1 MLHTVMRKYRN
12 VAHAQ
17 LHHIRHNHFGGF
29 VCQHSIHTKTK
40 KTSKLFS
47 YPRQFGKVAFTINNT
62 KPPTL
67 QYLDLHEIYR
77 NNNVRNA
84 RFASTECS
92 CAQFPDCTDPV
103 LVFPPKYV
111 DHYLHHGARCM
122 FSLLSV
128 CSMKFCTLHT
138 AGDCT

>member
-1 MLHTVMRKYRN
+1 MSPTPSSTTFATTILVDLCVN
-12 VAHAQ
+12 
-17 LHHIRHNHFGGF
+17 IRYI
-29 VCQHSIHTKTK
+29 QKQK
-40 KTSKLFS
+40 KTSKSFS

-128 CSMKFCTLHT
+128 CSMQFCTLHT